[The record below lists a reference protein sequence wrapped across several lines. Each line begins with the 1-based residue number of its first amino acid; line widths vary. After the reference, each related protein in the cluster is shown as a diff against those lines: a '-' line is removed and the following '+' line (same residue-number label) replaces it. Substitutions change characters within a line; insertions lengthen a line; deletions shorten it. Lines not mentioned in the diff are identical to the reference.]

1 MSKQRSPDKN
11 IFYRLGNLVD
21 DVKSIFAP
29 ESAAKSKAERMGYF
43 GYEAASPTRKDS
55 GFPWD
60 GPAEGINNAS
70 RATLRARARDLE
82 RNNPITNSIIVAIKN
97 NVVATGFNMQARSN
111 NEVFNQRIEELWEE
125 WSHYEN
131 CDYTKHQ
138 SLDDLLKLIARR
150 KQVDGGILVTF
161 PIDRNR
167 MIPLTIQL
175 HEVDELTSENVA
187 IPNGNII
194 TDGVECTA
202 EGLPVAYWITQTDPA
217 GIILSEPKRIRA
229 ENALFLWD
237 RTRVSQFRE
246 ITPMASTIVPT
257 KDLGDYANAVAF
269 QQKTAACTS
278 VFVET
283 TNSASTMGRMAAQ
296 ENGKSNIEQ
305 IKGGRVQYLNPGETA
320 KMLIPSGQAAEVG
333 NYLPLQQ
340 RMIAAAQGLSLESTS
355 RNVERVNYSSA
366 RQNLLADE
374 ITYKQMRKELI
385 EYFLRP
391 LYKRFVQVCYL
402 AGLLDGTGFDI
413 NDLQYYRAVWLAP
426 SLGWIDP
433 KKEAEANVINLQNG
447 GKSFQQ
453 YCAEQGADWRE
464 RIDEMAEAQEY
475 AESKGVQLTY
485 TQTKTTADENRGD
498 NEDGESNKGDAEN

>member
-11 IFYRLGNLVD
+11 IFFRLGNFVD
-21 DVKSIFAP
+21 DIKSIFAP

-43 GYEAASPTRKDS
+43 GGYEAAHMTRKDS
-55 GFPWD
+55 VFPWD
-60 GPAEGINNAS
+60 GPAESMNNAS

-97 NVVATGFNMQARSN
+97 NVVATGFNMQARSD
-111 NEVFNQRIEELWEE
+111 NEVFNKRIEALWEE
-125 WSHYEN
+125 WTHHEN
-131 CDYTKHQ
+131 CDYTKQQ
-138 SLDDLLKLIARR
+138 SLDDLLKLITRR
-150 KQVDGGILVTF
+150 KYVDGGILITF
-161 PIDRNR
+161 PIDRSR
-167 MIPLTIQL
+167 EIPLTIQL
-175 HEVDELTSENVA
+175 HEVDELTSENV
-187 IPNGNII
+187 PLTNGNILV
-194 TDGVECTA
+194 DGVECTA
-202 EGLPVAYWITQTDPA
+202 EGLPIAYWLTQTDPD
-217 GIILSEPKRIRA
+217 GVTISVPIRIKSED
-229 ENALFLWD
+229 ALFLWD
-237 RTRVSQFRE
+237 RTRVSQYRE
-246 ITPMASTIVPT
+246 ITPMASTIVTT
-257 KDLGDYANAVAF
+257 KDLGDYTNAVAF

-283 TNSASTMGRMAAQ
+283 TNATSTMGRMAAQ

-340 RMIAAAQGLSLESTS
+340 RVIAAAQGLSLESTS

-374 ITYKQMRKELI
+374 VTYKQMREDMI

-391 LYKRFVQVCYL
+391 LYKRFVNICYL
-402 AGLLDGTGFDI
+402 AGLLDGTGFDV
-413 NDLQYYRAVWLAP
+413 NDLRYYKAVWLAP

-433 KKEAEANVINLQNG
+433 KKEAEANSINLQNG

-453 YCAEQGADWRE
+453 FCAENGADWRE

-475 AESKGVQLTY
+475 AKSKGVQLTFSEA
-485 TQTKTTADENRGD
+485 KENNLNRGD
-498 NEDGESNKGDAEN
+498 NEDDEN